1 MSTEAGGHSGE
12 QFEIAFGDQRA
23 TVVEIG
29 GGLRSYS
36 AGGREL
42 LDGYPADAPSDVGPR
57 AGADPVAEPARGRQP
72 TSSTDSATSSR

>member
-23 TVVEIG
+23 TVVEVG

-36 AGGREL
+36 AGGLEL
-42 LDGYPADAPSDVGPR
+42 LDGFPADEPIDLGPR
-57 AGADPVAEPARGRQP
+57 AGADPVAEPARGRELRVRR
-72 TSSTDSATSSR
+72 TVATSSR